1 MTTKLY
7 KKVEPKL
14 SEEIKR
20 YSKIIKEGIKNID
33 FPIFLAEIPYNGFK
47 ILLQHN
53 IAPKS
58 QEHFYYAR
66 SKYGWWQYCAKK
78 DELDAWD
85 KKLLKEKAS
94 HYGQYVQDDH
104 SFCNDNQH
112 EGEFYSGLQPN
123 AMVED
128 IKQQINMYLRD
139 KEIEIARSKMTEEDY
154 QRIAE
159 RAKAFLD
166 NVVTENKEVVFRL
179 SKKESIEGLSKIAP
193 KGMEIT
199 KSMMSRG
206 FYEGWIIVGKDNNY
220 FMDETGKSYYYNPTG
235 QNHLQPICVMS
246 KGGSKWNHLYD
257 HIASRI
263 LALIND
269 NKTKKDINTLR

>member
-1 MTTKLY
+1 MATKKY

-14 SEEIKR
+14 SEEINR
-20 YSKIIKEGIKNID
+20 YGKVIKEGIKNID

-104 SFCNDNQH
+104 SYCNDNQH
-112 EGEFYSGLQPN
+112 EGEFYSNLHPT

-128 IKQQINMYLRD
+128 IKQQINMFLRD

-159 RAKAFLD
+159 RAKAFFD
-166 NVVTENKEVVFRL
+166 NVVTENKDVVFKLSQKDGKERL
-179 SKKESIEGLSKIAP
+179 SKLLP
-193 KGMEIT
+193 KGMDIS

-206 FYEGWIIVGKDNNY
+206 FYDGWIIMGKDNNY
-220 FMDETGKSYYYNPTG
+220 FMDETGKAYYYSPTG
-235 QNHLQPICVMS
+235 QNHLQGICIMARS
-246 KGGSKWNHLYD
+246 NNKYLHLYD

-269 NKTKKDINTLR
+269 DKTKKDINTLK